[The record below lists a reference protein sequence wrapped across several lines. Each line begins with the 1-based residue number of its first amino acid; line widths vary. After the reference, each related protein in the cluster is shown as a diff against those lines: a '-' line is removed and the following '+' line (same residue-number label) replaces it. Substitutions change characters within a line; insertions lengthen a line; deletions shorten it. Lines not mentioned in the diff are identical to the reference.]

1 MFQSSSMWRNM
12 PSWQYQLSYLNKD
25 QFQIKCIKTPLP
37 SNLQKRMPWSSY
49 NNTLEQLLQTK
60 KEVQAVPEY
69 VMRAR
74 KYQPKKELTD
84 FSAKSIAALS
94 QACPFWGKLYDHQK
108 SGVAKVVIE
117 FRGSALIADE
127 MGAGKSYTALAA
139 ACIILS
145 RQKHAKMLV
154 LCPAFLVKQW
164 QRYAVEYLPGIDVQC
179 FSYDKAKNIHKEL
192 KKEKWHLILC
202 DESHCLKDTKTKRF
216 KKLGALIRK
225 AKYKL
230 LLSGTPCVNK
240 ANELFSPLNLLYPKV
255 FKAYKKYCFR
265 YFDILAR
272 RCRLPEELNIM
283 LPMFG
288 LIRREKAD
296 VLDLPKK
303 HTHWWY
309 IVDMKARKSVVV
321 LKKRLE
327 AEDTKDSNMAK
338 YLIGEAFHQLAVTKT
353 QSEQYKKLLQGLIR
367 KRKRPVVMFC
377 VHLSILEM
385 LNTLCDE
392 MQLRYDTI
400 SGAVS
405 MKKRDEIV
413 TKFQAGEID
422 VLCCTIASAGVG
434 LTLTKSSHVIIA
446 ESDWV
451 PGNLNQAIDRV
462 HRIGQ
467 EREVHIDR
475 VVFSDS
481 LDEWILK
488 VEKGKKKMH
497 KLLLAKKKS

>member
-12 PSWQYQLSYLNKD
+12 PTWQYQLSYLNKD

-37 SNLQKRMPWSSY
+37 VNLKKRMPWSAYDS
-49 NNTLEQLLQTK
+49 TLEQLLRTK
-60 KEVQAVPEY
+60 KQVQEIPKH
-69 VMRAR
+69 VMRAIHY
-74 KYQPKKELTD
+74 KPKKELTD
-84 FSAKSIAALS
+84 FSAKSISALS
-94 QACPFWGKLYDHQK
+94 QACPFWDKLYDHQK

-127 MGAGKSYTALAA
+127 MGAGKSYTALAS

-145 RQKHAKMLV
+145 KQKHARMLV

-164 QRYAVEYLPGIDVQC
+164 QRYATEYLPGIDLQC

-225 AKYKL
+225 AKFKL

-265 YFDILAR
+265 YYDILAR

-288 LIRREKAD
+288 LIRREKAE
-296 VLDLPKK
+296 VLDLPNK

-309 IVDMKARKSVVV
+309 IVDMEARKSVAK

-327 AEDTKDSNMAK
+327 AEDTKDTNMAK
-338 YLIGEAFHQLAVTKT
+338 YLIGEAFHELASLKT
-353 QSEQYKKLLQGLIR
+353 QCQQYKDTLKSLIL
-367 KRKRPVVMFC
+367 KRERPVVLFC
-377 VHLSILEM
+377 VHLSILEL
-385 LNTLCDE
+385 LNTLCEE

-467 EREVHIDR
+467 EKEVHIDR
-475 VVFSDS
+475 VLFSDS

-497 KLLLAKKKS
+497 KLLLSKK

>member
-1 MFQSSSMWRNM
+1 M
-12 PSWQYQLSYLNKD
+12 PTWQYQLSYLNKD

-37 SNLQKRMPWSSY
+37 NNLKKRMPWSAY
-49 NNTLEQLLQTK
+49 ENVREQLLRTK
-60 KEVQAVPEY
+60 KEVQEIPQHVLAA
-69 VMRAR
+69 M
-74 KYQPKKELTD
+74 KYKPKKEITD
-84 FSAKSIAALS
+84 FSAKSIGELS
-94 QACPFWGKLYDHQK
+94 RACPFWDKLYDHQK
-108 SGVAKVVIE
+108 SGVAKAVIE
-117 FRGSALIADE
+117 FQGAALIADE
-127 MGAGKSYTALAA
+127 MGAGKTHTALAA

-145 RQKHAKMLV
+145 KQKHARMLV

-164 QRYAVEYLPGIDVQC
+164 QRYTEEYLPSIDVQC

-192 KKEKWHLILC
+192 KKEKWHMIIC

-225 AKYKL
+225 AKFKL

-265 YFDILAR
+265 YYDILAR

-288 LIRREKAD
+288 LIRREKKD
-296 VLDLPKK
+296 VLDLPTK
-303 HTHWWY
+303 HVHWWF
-309 IVDMKARKSVVV
+309 IIDNEARKSVTT

-327 AEDTKDSNMAK
+327 AEDTKDTNMAK
-338 YLIGEAFHQLAVTKT
+338 YLIGEAFHTLAYIKVRCNL
-353 QSEQYKKLLQGLIR
+353 YKELLKSLIM
-367 KRKRPVVMFC
+367 KRDRPVVMFC
-377 VHLSILEM
+377 VHLSILQMMNELCEEM
-385 LNTLCDE
+385 KLSHE
-392 MQLRYDTI
+392 EI
-400 SGAVS
+400 SGSVS
-405 MKKRDEIV
+405 MKKRSTIV
-413 TKFQAGEID
+413 QQFQNAEID

-434 LTLTKSSHVIIA
+434 ITLTKSHHVIIA

-467 EREVHIDR
+467 NKEVHIDR

-488 VEKGKKKMH
+488 VENGKKKMH
-497 KLLLAKKKS
+497 KLLLAKNKKR